1 MIISNYLQVD
11 RNFGL
16 DLLRA
21 IAIISVVY
29 SHGSWLLKPM
39 VPNINFIDGVELFFV
54 LSGFLIG
61 NIILKGNFKTLNEIY
76 FFWVKRWSRT
86 IPNYYLFIIINLL
99 FSALIFN
106 DINNFN
112 IKYLFFFQNIGFSSN
127 SENWFAESWSLT
139 VEEWFYFLFPLNY
152 PQ

>member
-1 MIISNYLQVD
+1 
-11 RNFGL
+11 
-16 DLLRA
+16 
-21 IAIISVVY
+21 
-29 SHGSWLLKPM
+29 M

-127 SENWFAESWSLT
+127 SENWFAES
-139 VEEWFYFLFPLNY
+139 
-152 PQ
+152 